1 MKKKT
6 KEALFVMAI
15 NVNYM
20 VYCAEEKEAGRTPLE
35 KEKWLL
41 LASNQSSV
49 ITVR

>member
-6 KEALFVMAI
+6 QDALIEMAI

-20 VYCAEEKEAGRTPLE
+20 VYCAEEKEAGRTPVE

-41 LASNQSSV
+41 LVSNQSSR
-49 ITVR
+49 ITIR